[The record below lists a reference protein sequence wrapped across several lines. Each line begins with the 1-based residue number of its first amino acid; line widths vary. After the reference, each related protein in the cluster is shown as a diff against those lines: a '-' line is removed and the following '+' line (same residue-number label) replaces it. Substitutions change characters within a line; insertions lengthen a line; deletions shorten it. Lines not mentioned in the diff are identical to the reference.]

1 MPFKHQY
8 DGQADVQIPE
18 LFCFNA
24 SLVMSSLLSQRVDF
38 YGCIPNHCFK
48 EREAIPDIIEAQELR
63 KIFGN
68 VNAVDGISFSV
79 KKGEVFGFLGPNGA
93 GKTSTMKIIACVSP
107 RTSGAIR
114 VFSMDPDLYPAEIKQ
129 RIGVVPQETNLDP
142 DFTCYGNLFT
152 YSRYFDIPPDIA
164 HKKAED
170 LLEFV
175 QLQEKRDVTVEKLSG
190 GMKRRLILAR
200 ALVNNPDLLI
210 LDEPTI
216 GLDPQARHLIWERLK
231 KLQSQGNTIVLTTHY
246 LDEAARLCDRLVI
259 MDNGKILVEGSP
271 ADLVKQYVGNEI
283 VEVERTEE
291 VVSCL
296 LGKNIPFEV
305 IGDTVQIAA
314 DSSREVAR
322 VLFDHCSPHKVLTR
336 SATLEDVFL
345 KLTGRKLKE

>member
-1 MPFKHQY
+1 M
-8 DGQADVQIPE
+8 
-18 LFCFNA
+18 
-24 SLVMSSLLSQRVDF
+24 
-38 YGCIPNHCFK
+38 PNHWFTMG
-48 EREAIPDIIEAQELR
+48 ETIPDIIEAKELK

-68 VNAVDGISFSV
+68 VIAVDGISFTV

-114 VFSMDPDLYPAEIKQ
+114 VLGMDPDIHPAEIKQ
-129 RIGVVPQETNLDP
+129 QLGVVPQETNLDP

-152 YSRYFDIPPDIA
+152 YARYFNIPADNA
-164 HKKAED
+164 HQKAEE

-175 QLQEKRDVTVEKLSG
+175 QLQEKRDITVEKLSG

-231 KLQSQGNTIVLTTHY
+231 MLQSQGNTIVLTTHY

-271 ADLVKQYVGNEI
+271 ADLVKQYVGNEV
-283 VEVERTEE
+283 VEVEKTDE
-291 VVSCL
+291 VLSCL
-296 LGKNIPFEV
+296 SGKNIPFEV
-305 IGDTVQIAA
+305 IGDSVQIATG
-314 DSSREVAR
+314 SSREVVR
-322 VLFDHCSPHKVLTR
+322 TLFDQCFPHKVLTR
-336 SATLEDVFL
+336 PATLEDVFL
-345 KLTGRKLKE
+345 KLTGRKLRE